1 MNAAAPAG
9 AKDMVDIPRMMLMS
23 PAEIRNY
30 IGDGNMGGV
39 YEKPNEEMMALWQT
53 AVEET
58 RALLDG
64 PWS

>member
-1 MNAAAPAG
+1 
-9 AKDMVDIPRMMLMS
+9 MVDIPRMMLMS